1 MGGRACSYRG
11 PIAARRLHRQAA
23 GHRIRDAYLNSNT
36 YCHSDLD
43 TNGDSHCNCNSNA
56 ETYAHASVS
65 ADAATAPDAS
75 TLSYGTPIVGRLCQ
89 TPSWA
94 TPMGVSQKRPTI
106 PSRSHS

>member
-1 MGGRACSYRG
+1 MGGRACSYRR

-43 TNGDSHCNCNSNA
+43 TNGDSHCNSNA

-65 ADAATAPDAS
+65 SYPATAPDAS
-75 TLSYGTPIVGRLCQ
+75 TLEACSVICY
-89 TPSWA
+89 
-94 TPMGVSQKRPTI
+94 
-106 PSRSHS
+106 